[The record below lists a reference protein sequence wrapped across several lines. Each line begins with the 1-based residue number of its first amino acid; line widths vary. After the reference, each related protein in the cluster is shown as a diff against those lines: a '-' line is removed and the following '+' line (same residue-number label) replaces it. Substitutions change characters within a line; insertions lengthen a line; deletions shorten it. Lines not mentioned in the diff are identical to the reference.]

1 MGLGRDSSS
10 VSTGMTPTPGGGGQL
25 GIFVPLSVEA
35 QGPSSWP
42 PQHCVRARLRR
53 ILAGWPAHPSDL
65 PGKAGTITLAAFGWA
80 QVSTK
85 GRADWGRE
93 LNPHIPMRGA
103 CQRICVHTE
112 SSALILSLKNF
123 DIYSL
128 TFTELIPQDSVAG
141 SGRAQ
146 WTGCNHTHFTD
157 EATRTCQGL
166 RPSER
171 AGTSPVGSS

>member
-1 MGLGRDSSS
+1 MGGD
-10 VSTGMTPTPGGGGQL
+10 GEGQL
-25 GIFVPLSVEA
+25 ICLHWDDSNTWRW
-35 QGPSSWP
+35 GPAGHLCRSLRGGSGSLLLASP
-42 PQHCVRARLRR
+42 ALRARLRR

-85 GRADWGRE
+85 ATADWGGE

-112 SSALILSLKNF
+112 SSALIPSLKNF

-157 EATRTCQGL
+157 EATGTCQGL